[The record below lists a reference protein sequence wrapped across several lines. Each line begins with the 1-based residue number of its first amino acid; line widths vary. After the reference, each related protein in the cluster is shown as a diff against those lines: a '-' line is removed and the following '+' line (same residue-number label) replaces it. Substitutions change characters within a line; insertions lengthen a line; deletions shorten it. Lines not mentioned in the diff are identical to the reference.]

1 MSLFTLILCHQKN
14 TLVLIFFL
22 ALPKFKPS
30 HILDCWMKVLG
41 KLKHTAQPNI
51 TICKI
56 EKINNSKRLVKPSHI
71 LDLCIVENYNIIDK
85 IMNWK

>member
-1 MSLFTLILCHQKN
+1 
-14 TLVLIFFL
+14 
-22 ALPKFKPS
+22 
-30 HILDCWMKVLG
+30 MKVLG

-85 IMNWK
+85 IMN